1 MKVRDLLT
9 DESKWTK
16 NASARAACGS
26 ERFPTATDATCWCLT
41 AAVERCYPSGY
52 ADVFNRIRER
62 LRLGNHS
69 IVHWNDQKGRT
80 FPEVRALV
88 EELDI

>member
-16 NASARAACGS
+16 SLYARDRDG
-26 ERFPTATDATCWCLT
+26 FATDCDSLTATCWCLDG
-41 AAVERCYPSGY
+41 AMQRCYGLTQDYNLAFVCVARRIKSGVV
-52 ADVFNRIRER
+52 A
-62 LRLGNHS
+62 
-69 IVHWNDQKGRT
+69 WNDAPERT
-80 FPEVRALV
+80 FGEVRALV

>member
-16 NASARAACGS
+16 DTYARDKDGNATTPGAS
-26 ERFPTATDATCWCLT
+26 DAVCWCLVG
-41 AAVERCYPSGY
+41 ALERCYIPTSEFGLVY
-52 ADVFNRIRER
+52 ER
-62 LRLGNHS
+62 LARRTDGAAK
-69 IVHWNDQKGRT
+69 WNDASERT